1 MANIKTT
8 FDEKSLVIANVL
20 NAGETITYDWSVDE
34 LYQIVLTKGT
44 VTIGSTSYDAISVI
58 DIQPNTNLSVSAS
71 SESSFLTLFRSDNQ
85 SLIDQIMPGDGTQSS
100 YYEFMR
106 NYKSSWYDAGVPEA
120 APDSIDVLTGNK
132 TVTSQDIKT
141 MVLQGWT

>member
-106 NYKSSWYDAGVPEA
+106 DYKPSWYDAGVPEVS
-120 APDSIDVLTGNK
+120 PDSINVLSGNK

-141 MVLQGWT
+141 MVLQGWL